1 MIVLSIGAHPD
12 DETCAAGTLIK
23 YAQEGHT
30 VYILSTTR
38 GEGGS
43 TGIPPV
49 CERPELGRVR
59 EQEGRNAGAV
69 IGAREVF
76 YLPYVDPDATDG
88 ITKAVNATPAEF
100 AAAIQEIIE
109 HLHPDVII
117 THGTDG
123 EYGHPQHIFT
133 QQATFQA
140 LRRLAVEE
148 GCRPAWRPQEVL
160 TWCAA
165 YPNPEVPGEMNQSD
179 PADLFVD
186 IRPYAQ
192 RKMEAFKQHRSQF
205 MPVQSY
211 FKDKGGAFM
220 AMQVEAFRHW
230 PEFCRE

>member
-23 YAQEGHT
+23 YAQEGHD
-30 VYILSTTR
+30 VYILTTTR

-43 TGIPPV
+43 TGEPPV

-69 IGAREVF
+69 IGARLVI

-88 ITKAVNATPAEF
+88 ITRAVDATPEEF
-100 AAAIQEIIE
+100 TASIQEVLE
-109 HLHPDVII
+109 HLRPDVII

-140 LRRLAVEE
+140 LRNLAAAEQS
-148 GCRPAWRPQEVL
+148 WRPQEVI

-165 YPNPEVPGEMNQSD
+165 YPDPEVPGEMNQSD
-179 PADLFVD
+179 PADLLVD

-205 MPVQSY
+205 MPVQNY

-220 AMQVEAFRHW
+220 AMEIEAFRRW
-230 PEFCRE
+230 PEFCRES

>member
-1 MIVLSIGAHPD
+1 MIILSIGAHPD
-12 DETCAAGTLIK
+12 DETCAGGTLIK
-23 YAQEGHT
+23 YADEGHD

-59 EQEGRNAGAV
+59 EQEGRDAGAV
-69 IGAREVF
+69 IGARQVIF
-76 YLPYVDPDATDG
+76 LPYVDPHATDDV
-88 ITKAVNATPAEF
+88 TKAVDATLEEF
-100 AAAIQEIIE
+100 AASIQEVLE
-109 HLHPDVII
+109 HLHPDVVI

-140 LRRLAVEE
+140 LRNLAV
-148 GCRPAWRPQEVL
+148 GRQPWRPQEVL

-165 YPNPEVPGEMNQSD
+165 YPDPEVPGEVNQSD
-179 PADLFVD
+179 PADLLVD
-186 IRPYAQ
+186 IRPYFQ
-192 RKMEAFKQHRSQF
+192 RKLEAFKQHRSQF
-205 MPVQSY
+205 MPVQSF

-220 AMQVEAFRHW
+220 AEKIEAFRRW
-230 PEFCRE
+230 PEFCREA

>member
-12 DETCAAGTLIK
+12 DETCCAGTLIK
-23 YAQEGHT
+23 YAQEGHA
-30 VYILSTTR
+30 VYILTTTR

-43 TGIPPV
+43 TGVPPV

-59 EQEGRNAGAV
+59 EQEGRDAGAV
-69 IGAREVF
+69 IGARQVI
-76 YLPYVDPDATDG
+76 YLPYVDPNATDG
-88 ITKAVNATPAEF
+88 ITKAIDATLDEF
-100 AAAIQEIIE
+100 AASIQAVLE
-109 HLHPDVII
+109 HLRPDVII

-140 LRRLAVEE
+140 LRNLAAAE
-148 GCRPAWRPQEVL
+148 PAWRPQEVL

-165 YPNPEVPGEMNQSD
+165 YPNPEVPAETNQSD

-186 IRPYAQ
+186 IRPYAA
-192 RKMEAFKQHRSQF
+192 RKLEAFMQHRSQYYG
-205 MPVQSY
+205 VTSY

-220 AMQVEAFRHW
+220 AEKIEAFRRW
-230 PEFCRE
+230 PELCRAAA

>member
-23 YAQEGHT
+23 YAQEGHA
-30 VYILSTTR
+30 VYILTTTR

-43 TGIPPV
+43 TGVPPV

-59 EQEGRNAGAV
+59 EQEGREAGAV
-69 IGAREVF
+69 IGARQVI

-88 ITKAVNATPAEF
+88 ITKAIDATPEQF
-100 AAAIQEIIE
+100 AASIQAVLEY
-109 HLHPDVII
+109 LRPDVII

-133 QQATFQA
+133 QRATFQA
-140 LRRLAVEE
+140 LRNLADAE
-148 GCRPAWRPQEVL
+148 PAWRPQEVL

-165 YPNPEVPGEMNQSD
+165 YPDPEVPAEMNQSD
-179 PADLFVD
+179 PADWFVD
-186 IRPYAQ
+186 IRPYYP
-192 RKMEAFKQHRSQF
+192 RKLEAFMQHRSQYYG
-205 MPVQSY
+205 VTSY

-220 AMQVEAFRHW
+220 AAKIEAFRRW
-230 PEFCRE
+230 PEFCLPAA

>member
-1 MIVLSIGAHPD
+1 MIILSIGAHPD
-12 DETCAAGTLIK
+12 DETCAGGTLIK
-23 YAQEGHT
+23 YADEGHD

-59 EQEGRNAGAV
+59 EQEGRDAGAV
-69 IGAREVF
+69 IGARQVIF
-76 YLPYVDPDATDG
+76 LPYVDPHATDDV
-88 ITKAVNATPAEF
+88 TKAVNATLEEF
-100 AAAIQEIIE
+100 AASIQEVLE
-109 HLHPDVII
+109 HLHPDVVI

-140 LRRLAVEE
+140 LRNLAV
-148 GCRPAWRPQEVL
+148 GWQPWRPQEVL

-165 YPNPEVPGEMNQSD
+165 YPDPEVPGEVNQSD
-179 PADLFVD
+179 PADLLVD
-186 IRPYAQ
+186 IRPYFQ
-192 RKMEAFKQHRSQF
+192 RKLEAFKQHRSQF
-205 MPVQSY
+205 VAVQSF

-220 AMQVEAFRHW
+220 AMQVEAFRRW

>member
-23 YAQEGHT
+23 YAEEGHE
-30 VYILSTTR
+30 VYLLMTTR

-43 TGIPPV
+43 TGDPPV
-49 CERPELGRVR
+49 CERSELGRVR
-59 EQEGRNAGAV
+59 EQEGRDAGAV
-69 IGAREVF
+69 IGARQVLF
-76 YLPYVDPDATDG
+76 LPYVDPDATKG
-88 ITKAVNATPAEF
+88 ILRAVDATPEEF
-100 AAAIQEIIE
+100 TASIQEVLE

-140 LRRLAVEE
+140 LRNLAVAEQ
-148 GCRPAWRPQEVL
+148 PWRPLEML

-165 YPNPEVPGEMNQSD
+165 YPNPEVPGEMNKSD
-179 PADLFVD
+179 PSDLLVD

-205 MPVQSY
+205 IPVQNY

-220 AMQVEAFRHW
+220 AMEVEAFRRW
-230 PEFCRE
+230 PEFCQPA